1 MKFLKQTGI
10 LAISLI
16 LLVACSHSK
25 WSKAE
30 EDKWLK
36 TCRETFVNNAVNK
49 EDKAQL
55 EDLCDC
61 MLKLTSRKYTVEE
74 AQNLTED
81 QERKLLNDCN
91 YSY

>member
-1 MKFLKQTGI
+1 MRYPISIKITA
-10 LAISLI
+10 LALL
-16 LLVACSHSK
+16 LLVACSQSK
-25 WSKAE
+25 WSKA
-30 EDKWLK
+30 DQDNWLK
-36 TCRETFVNNAVNK
+36 TCHETFVNNTVSE

-74 AQNLTED
+74 AKNLTEE

-91 YSY
+91 YAY